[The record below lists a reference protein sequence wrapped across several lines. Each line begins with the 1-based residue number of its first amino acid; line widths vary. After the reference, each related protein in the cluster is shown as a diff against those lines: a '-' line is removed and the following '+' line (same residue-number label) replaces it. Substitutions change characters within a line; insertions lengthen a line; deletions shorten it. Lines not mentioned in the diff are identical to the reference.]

1 MRQVLL
7 LGFGAVLVFGAVA
20 AIMVKLMPEP
30 LGDSDYLVIGSVA
43 TLVSLLVL
51 FLVLVSTRLKSKDV
65 FFKRRKKQS
74 RDK

>member
-43 TLVSLLVL
+43 TLVSLLLL